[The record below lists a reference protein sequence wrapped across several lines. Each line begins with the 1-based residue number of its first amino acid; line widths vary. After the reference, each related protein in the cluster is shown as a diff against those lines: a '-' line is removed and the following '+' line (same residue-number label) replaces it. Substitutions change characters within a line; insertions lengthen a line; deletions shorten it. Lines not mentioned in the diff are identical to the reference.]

1 MRNQQ
6 KDGQRQRR
14 PKILIIDDDVAISQ
28 QLFWALCDDF
38 EVLTAR
44 DLISALRLAER
55 YEPEIYILD
64 LCLPPIVHS
73 PEVGLYILGHLR
85 QKLPASKILVVSS
98 AANSETH
105 QRCVQNGATAVF
117 KKPLDLELFLQ
128 ALRRH
133 STQDLSEH

>member
-64 LCLPPIVHS
+64 LCLPPI
-73 PEVGLYILGHLR
+73 ILGHLR

-133 STQDLSEH
+133 STQNLSEH